1 MNINVGDLVIFKK
14 GLYKDEDGAIYR
26 VLETN
31 GDRILI
37 ELVNTS
43 LVIRPQ
49 SIAKLSE
56 LDQLADYPNEATTN
70 H

>member
-1 MNINVGDLVIFKK
+1 MDIQVGNFVVFRK
-14 GLYKDEDGAIYR
+14 GLYHDEEGVIYR
-26 VLETN
+26 VLEIN
-31 GDRILI
+31 GDRVLL

-56 LDQLADYPNEATTN
+56 LDQLTDYPI
-70 H
+70 